1 MEWLSELSM
10 PTVFVMG
17 VGVGLVVFIVL
28 EVIAQRRGP
37 TKEQMKRFAQMSKED
52 QQVVIDRDKMM
63 RRYSAKEFERLLGE

>member
-52 QQVVIDRDKMM
+52 QQVVIDRAKMM